1 MVILVATQLQWPATV
16 TLPINAP
23 YHINI
28 TSTHSPKSTDPN
40 NLLID
45 PPNQLTLS
53 TYPINHPTYTLSHPS
68 LSSLPPPVNVTV
80 AAAQGE
86 QGLAPLIVKM
96 WRRRRRRRRRKGVC
110 SLPFTLSTHP
120 INLLI
125 IPINTPYQTSSVGKK
140 RKAKSPSRP
149 AVAKRS
155 HWSSGP
161 TEHQL
166 QADLEAAEDAA
177 AQAQKE
183 LRTSPH
189 KPGSAKHNRLT
200 AAVVAA
206 KAAVVRAQ
214 ELLRLS
220 QAVPVDIR
228 GATGP
233 NASTI
238 NGAYEPTKEICGGW
252 PVYRKQGDP
261 DIWLEYTEA
270 NNLVSS
276 VFHCLINCATS

>member
-1 MVILVATQLQWPATV
+1 M
-16 TLPINAP
+16 
-23 YHINI
+23 
-28 TSTHSPKSTDPN
+28 
-40 NLLID
+40 
-45 PPNQLTLS
+45 
-53 TYPINHPTYTLSHPS
+53 
-68 LSSLPPPVNVTV
+68 
-80 AAAQGE
+80 
-86 QGLAPLIVKM
+86 
-96 WRRRRRRRRRKGVC
+96 C

-214 ELLRLS
+214 ELLRLR

-228 GATGP
+228 GSTGE
-233 NASTI
+233 NASLI
-238 NGAYEPTKEICGGW
+238 NGVYDPTDELCGGW
-252 PVYRKQGDP
+252 PVYRKQGHP
-261 DIWLEYTEA
+261 DIWLEYTVADNEVRFFTV
-270 NNLVSS
+270 LPT
-276 VFHCLINCATS
+276 INCAT